1 MIPRIPRRL
10 PRALLVS
17 SLLLEAALV
26 ATACGGSDGS
36 GEIPTTTDPASPPG
50 SAGTPPLVVPGPGT
64 TPDPKGPDGASA
76 VDLRADTNRDG
87 VIAFDDPTDDDGED
101 AWDAKHGAV
110 FLANIDDDEQT
121 CPTVGSDIDIVKCN
135 DAADE
140 IVNGAGD
147 AEDLARLKTK
157 PWASAPAGAIGT
169 VTTTAEGS
177 VRLFKVKGTS
187 FEVLEKDATLT
198 TAELRAG
205 VELAIEAR
213 DIVRDTAKWDGF
225 VDVTFSVDAA
235 GATLTDKVRMRVAP
249 LLTAHHLS
257 PAEST
262 YVSLINSASSQATRA
277 DLTAAATAAG
287 VPAPRG
293 LAVSDQWTQDFFE
306 TGYMS
311 MPGPN
316 GTQHAMRVNIRSAN
330 ESNPGSPTNPLRI
343 AGKVVFSQLRGKD
356 VAGVQQFDPTR
367 QGKYDTLNSFGNF
380 ETIPPYTNGAE
391 SFPLGRVLRGNIASY
406 YPDKTFLK
414 MIEAQKVQAPL
425 YIDTSWLLVG
435 HVDETLSFIKA
446 SSPRGWVM
454 LVNDP
459 TLARTMLEAQSAA
472 GNGGVPMFIGKFW
485 SQSQAAQITID
496 QVLADTE
503 IMQASAEAATEVAAQ
518 LAIIK
523 GATGLTDAEII
534 RIPYLHMPYS
544 QGSIAFQ
551 PGMVNGLYIAPGH
564 FVAPD
569 PHGPKIAGTDIFKSV
584 MEERVSPFGVTVHW
598 AEDWDLYHRNLG
610 EIHCGTNA
618 TRQVPDSKWWESGR

>member
-1 MIPRIPRRL
+1 MKRL
-10 PRALLVS
+10 PRALLLS
-17 SLLLEAALV
+17 SLLVEAALF
-26 ATACGGSDGS
+26 APACGGSDS
-36 GEIPTTTDPASPPG
+36 SSEIPNATDPADPAG
-50 SAGTPPLVVPGPGT
+50 SSGKPGPAPTTT
-64 TPDPKGPDGASA
+64 TPDPKGPEATAA

-121 CPTVGSDIDIVKCN
+121 CPTSGSDVDLAKCN

-140 IVNGAGD
+140 VVNGADD

-157 PWASAPAGAIGT
+157 PWAAAPDGATGT
-169 VTTTAEGS
+169 ITTNAAS
-177 VRLFKVKGTS
+177 NVRLFKVKGGA
-187 FEVLEKDATLT
+187 FEVLAKNATLT

-213 DIVRDTAKWDGF
+213 DIVRDTTVWDGF
-225 VDVTFSVDAA
+225 VDVTFSVVSA

-249 LLTAHHLS
+249 LLTSHHLS

-262 YVSLINSASSQATRA
+262 YVTILNSASSQATRA
-277 DLTAAATAAG
+277 DLAAATTAAG
-287 VPAPRG
+287 VPAPKTI
-293 LAVSDQWTQDFFE
+293 AVSDQWTQDFFE
-306 TGYMS
+306 TAFMS
-311 MPGPN
+311 MPGKN
-316 GTQHAMRVNIRSAN
+316 GTQHAMRVNLRSAN
-330 ESNPGSPTNPLRI
+330 ESNPGSSTNPLRS
-343 AGKVVFSQLRGKD
+343 AGKVVFTQLRGKN
-356 VAGVQQFDPTR
+356 VGGIQQFDLTR
-367 QGKYDTLNSFGNF
+367 QGKFDTLNSFGNF

-406 YPDKTFLK
+406 YPDKSFLK
-414 MIEAQKVQAPL
+414 MIEAQKVQQPL

-459 TLARTMLEAQSAA
+459 TLAKTMLETQSAA
-472 GNGGVPMFIGKFW
+472 GNGAVPMFIGKYW
-485 SQSQAAQITID
+485 SQSQAAQVTID

-503 IMQASAEAATEVAAQ
+503 VMQASAEAATEIAGQ

-523 GATGLTDAEII
+523 AATGLTEAEII

-569 PHGPKIAGTDIFKSV
+569 PHGPEIGGSDIFKSV

-598 AEDWDLYHRNLG
+598 AEDWDLYHRNMG
-610 EIHCGTNA
+610 EVHCGTNA
-618 TRQVPDSKWWESGR
+618 TRAVPASKWWESGR